1 MSLTQNGVLGMRTSP
16 SRRQIIAHLDAHA
29 PEVDLG

>member
-1 MSLTQNGVLGMRTSP
+1 MSLTQNGVHGSRTSP
-16 SRRQIIAHLDAHA
+16 PQRQIIAHLDAHT